1 MNPTYIFQNTLILFT
16 ILSLYH
22 LTYTVEFVLHM
33 LEHTKRIYFHN
44 YRRLWCNPVLFF
56 SWNLTRFSSSIF
68 CSAYTSCFYY
78 TQIMEPPWKAYNVL
92 KKMDYPYE
100 ASKKVHYILVGLW
113 FLFSVGSLYF
123 VFLLTSHFSYEVMA

>member
-1 MNPTYIFQNTLILFT
+1 
-16 ILSLYH
+16 
-22 LTYTVEFVLHM
+22 
-33 LEHTKRIYFHN
+33 
-44 YRRLWCNPVLFF
+44 
-56 SWNLTRFSSSIF
+56 
-68 CSAYTSCFYY
+68 
-78 TQIMEPPWKAYNVL
+78 MEPPWKAYNVL